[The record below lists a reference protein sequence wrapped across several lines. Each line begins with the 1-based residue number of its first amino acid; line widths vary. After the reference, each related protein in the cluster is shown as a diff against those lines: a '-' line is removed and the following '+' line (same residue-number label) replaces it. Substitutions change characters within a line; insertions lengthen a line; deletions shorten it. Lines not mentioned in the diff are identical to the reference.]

1 MNIKAEGIIGGKVV
15 CAETR
20 MPSRRSTK
28 LRLYADDMGKS
39 LVADGNDFMVVVAEV
54 TDDNGNVRRLAKESV
69 RFTVTGEGSI
79 IGDADLQA
87 NPRAVEYGSAPILVR
102 STTRPGKIKIHAEV
116 LFPGVHAPEPA
127 DLEIESVPYKGYA
140 FCNDSSTSAVST
152 IHDAVQQNA
161 QQSKKTYTEEQKRQ
175 MLKEVEQQQ
184 ADFGIAK

>member
-1 MNIKAEGIIGGKVV
+1 M
-15 CAETR
+15 
-20 MPSRRSTK
+20 
-28 LRLYADDMGKS
+28 
-39 LVADGNDFMVVVAEV
+39 
-54 TDDNGNVRRLAKESV
+54 
-69 RFTVTGEGSI
+69 
-79 IGDADLQA
+79 
-87 NPRAVEYGSAPILVR
+87 
-102 STTRPGKIKIHAEV
+102 
-116 LFPGVHAPEPA
+116 HAPEPA